1 MWPMRSST
9 EWRCCAVEPRE
20 RLKRYLEQRREL
32 GERELVLDGMTVEDV
47 MKIVG
52 AVGSAPR
59 ADAGDAPSAQPR
71 QLRARADAEP
81 RRDDAPAPSAGDG
94 ADWRGALRAS
104 GVDPAALTERSR
116 TSPPLAD
123 RPPSRKAE
131 STAGA
136 SATPTMAPLPGSA
149 AAPVS
154 KRYEFPRADDA
165 AAASPTAPVS
175 SPGVVPTAGAGATP
189 GAPPTAPNA
198 PAGIIVGVAS
208 RELFGPADA
217 KPSSL
222 EAIAETTRACTRC
235 RLYATATK
243 AVPGEGN
250 ADAELV
256 CVGEAPGASEDAS
269 GLPFVGQAGQLL
281 TKILAAINLRRED
294 VFICNVLKHRPPGNR
309 NPLPD
314 EVAACS
320 PYLVQQLEVIRPK
333 VIVAFGTFA
342 AQTLLATKLPIGKL
356 RGSVHRY
363 YGIPLIVTYH
373 PAALLRNPAWKRPT
387 WEDVQLARRILDS
400 APRT

>member
-1 MWPMRSST
+1 M
-9 EWRCCAVEPRE
+9 EPRE
-20 RLKRYLEQRREL
+20 RLRRYLEQRREL

-52 AVGSAPR
+52 AAGRAPR
-59 ADAGDAPSAQPR
+59 AVSGDASERRAEPSEPAATLTP
-71 QLRARADAEP
+71 ARADAP
-81 RRDDAPAPSAGDG
+81 PG
-94 ADWRGALRAS
+94 AIPDPTDWREALRAS
-104 GVDPAALTERSR
+104 GVDAASGPAPGRPSPVADRVAARTNAPSADAAAPAAALP
-116 TSPPLAD
+116 SPD
-123 RPPSRKAE
+123 Q
-131 STAGA
+131 
-136 SATPTMAPLPGSA
+136 
-149 AAPVS
+149 APVS
-154 KRYEFPRADDA
+154 KRYEFPRPIDTTAPAPMELARDTPASDTPPA
-165 AAASPTAPVS
+165 PAASIA
-175 SPGVVPTAGAGATP
+175 
-189 GAPPTAPNA
+189 APPAP
-198 PAGIIVGVAS
+198 GGLVVGVPS

-217 KPSSL
+217 KPASL
-222 EAIAETTRACTRC
+222 DEIAGMTRVCTRC
-235 RLYATATK
+235 RLYATATN

-256 CVGEAPGASEDAS
+256 CVGEAPGANEDAS
-269 GLPFVGQAGQLL
+269 GRPFVGQAGQLL

-342 AQTLLATKLPIGKL
+342 AQTLLNTKLPIGKL